1 MPADPNKQTTED
13 PLQWV
18 AIDDFSPGCYSNG
31 GVVVGNSVDRM
42 LSAPPG
48 AADAENTWS
57 CYALPDK
64 SLAALPGVTDTY
76 VWPANYNS
84 NPATTPPQTSYLTGC
99 IIHDELGDSD
109 TEAILICVFDDL
121 GSTYGRSFQA
131 VSFQLETLTTN
142 NIILVT
148 GSTSSGGIFGS
159 PYPQF
164 TRAFISAFVG
174 GVTITNGTD
183 TVTVASGGFPGFVAG
198 EVVNVMSTSVGTAYF
213 PSGTT
218 VVSIVSNTM
227 TLSNNAIVTGGP
239 ATGIIGTPGLAGTS
253 SSSTSDPGQPVVV
266 FPSGPPEQPAG
277 TSQVYMYPNPTT
289 PSSFAPL
296 TLITGA
302 ANAQSSVAGQL
313 FVHQSRILI
322 YSSTNYTW
330 PIGGTFFTNENLN
343 FTDPPNSA
351 VLGDQ
356 QTVLAAEEPF
366 GYGTGGSI
374 SAGEF
379 FIIKKRGGGLV
390 VTGDIFSPNVTILP
404 GVQSTGN
411 IVGQGASTPAGFVYC
426 SFDNGAWVWSGG
438 STSSK
443 ISQNLDDGFFLPP
456 EYSSGMKSNN
466 YGFYVN
472 SFGDKVYFSNNW
484 LWDTRTGGW
493 WPYYPR
499 KAQGGADLF
508 WVQPVNGN
516 YIYAAQL
523 SFTHPNLDFMYRF
536 DPATSAQTYQWQS
549 LPFRT
554 TDRDHRADIREI
566 VIRAS
571 CSTNQTNPFTVTI
584 LDQNATVATLTT
596 TDTVVGPGPQLI
608 RFNAPGGGLS
618 EPAIRVTSTNSTTGD
633 SPIIHSIEVGYRLRA
648 HQAAGN

>member
-1 MPADPNKQTTED
+1 MTDTSSQTTED
-13 PLQWV
+13 PLKWV

-42 LSAPPG
+42 LSAPVG
-48 AADAENTWS
+48 AADAENTYS

-64 SLAALPGVTDTY
+64 SLAALPGITDTY
-76 VWPANYNS
+76 VWPANFNS

-99 IIHDELGDSD
+99 IIHDELGDNN
-109 TEAILICVFDDL
+109 TEAILICVYDDL
-121 GSTYGRSFQA
+121 TTRSFQA
-131 VSFQLETLTTN
+131 ISYELETATTN
-142 NIILVT
+142 QIVLVT
-148 GSTSSGGIFGS
+148 GSTSAGGIFGS
-159 PYPQF
+159 PYPEF
-164 TRAFISAFVG
+164 TRAYIAFTAA
-174 GVTITNGTD
+174 GVTITNGSTS
-183 TVTVASGGFPGFVAG
+183 VTGTFTGFVNG
-198 EVVNVMSTSVGTAYF
+198 DVVFVMSTTSGTAYF
-213 PSGTT
+213 PPGTT
-218 VVSIVSNTM
+218 ATISGSTM
-227 TLSNNAIVTGGP
+227 TLSNAAVVTGGP
-239 ATGIIGTPGLAGTS
+239 VTGTIGTPGLAGTS
-253 SSSTSDPGQPVVV
+253 ASATSVPGQPVVV

-277 TSQVYMYPNPTT
+277 TSQVYMYPNPAT
-289 PSSFAPL
+289 PSSFVPL
-296 TLITGA
+296 RLIQGA
-302 ANAQSSVAGQL
+302 SGAQSSVAGQL
-313 FVHQSRILI
+313 YVHQSRII
-322 YSSTNYTW
+322 VFSSTNYTW
-330 PIGGTFFTNENLN
+330 PIGSTFFTNENIN

-379 FIIKKRGGGLV
+379 FIVKKRGGGIV
-390 VTGDIFSPNVTILP
+390 VTGDIFSPSVTILP
-404 GVQSTGN
+404 GVQPTGN
-411 IVGQGASTPAGFVYC
+411 TVGQGASTPMGFVYC
-426 SFDNGAWVWSGG
+426 SFDNGAWVWNG
-438 STSSK
+438 SNTSQK

-456 EYSSGMKSNN
+456 EFSTGMKSNN

-484 LWDTRTGGW
+484 MYDTRGGGW
-493 WPYYPR
+493 WSYYPR

-516 YIYAAQL
+516 YIYCAQL

-571 CSTNQTNPFTVTI
+571 CSTNQTDPFTVTI
-584 LDQNATVATLTT
+584 LDQNTTVATLTT
-596 TDTVVGPGPQLI
+596 SGLVVGPGPQLI

-618 EPAIRVTSTNSTTGD
+618 EPAIRVTSTNSTAGD
-633 SPIIHSIEVGYRLRA
+633 SPVIHSIEVGYRLRA
-648 HQAAGN
+648 HQAAQL